1 MIISLCGLYCDC
13 FHLYQNMKYEMG
25 GKRIKLDLNDFLESI
40 GCHRWMFLSDDL
52 FATVGDLVE

>member
-1 MIISLCGLYCDC
+1 
-13 FHLYQNMKYEMG
+13 MKYEMG